1 MKLGRRLSGTCFLDP
16 VGLSASTA
24 PGVAVLLFQLNPA
37 SLQTAVSLAVLLAA
51 VVTTAA
57 GLAVTVG
64 RLRLRPH
71 PPPVQAPSVRAV
83 PDPGPPG
90 QLNVHSSGPAAA
102 RTMRVEPSPVAGITT
117 IGEGPATPPAP
128 PDRPSSA
135 LDLLFGPGSDTP
147 EALAGQILSAD
158 AHGDL
163 GRALE
168 NLPGATR
175 EAAIREATAAAA
187 RFMDVDLIGALVA
200 GWRKHHDLTA
210 AAQRTVAAPGGIEL
224 VHMAGHQITMT
235 QHPSVIVLVDGLQ
248 VTTIRLGLSVVLT
261 VNAMTAA
268 ISAGRLVALHSGCC
282 DITATLAVQGISVLT
297 GQTRLMLPGVIPL
310 SPGIRLL
317 TAGDY
322 PVKAGQ
328 AESADDGHAQRI
340 APASEGTTQA

>member
-1 MKLGRRLSGTCFLDP
+1 MKLCRRLSGIGLLDP
-16 VGLSASTA
+16 AGSSAATA
-24 PGVAVLLFQLNPA
+24 PGLAFVLFQLNTA
-37 SLQTAVSLAVLLAA
+37 SLQTAVSLIVLLAVA
-51 VVTTAA
+51 VTTAA
-57 GLAVTVG
+57 GLAVAVG

-71 PPPVQAPSVRAV
+71 PPPVHAPSVRAV

-90 QLNVHSSGPAAA
+90 QLNVHSSGPATA
-102 RTMRVEPSPVAGITT
+102 RMVRVEPGRGAGITT
-117 IGEGPATPPAP
+117 IEEGPAMTPAP
-128 PDRPSSA
+128 PDRPNSA

-158 AHGDL
+158 ANGDL

-168 NLPGATR
+168 SLPGATR
-175 EAAIREATAAAA
+175 EAAVREATTAAA

-210 AAQRTVAAPGGIEL
+210 AAQRTVAAPGVIEL

-235 QHPSVIVLVDGLQ
+235 QQPSVIVLVDGLQ

-261 VNAMTAA
+261 VNAMTAG

-282 DITATLAVQGISVLT
+282 DITAALAVQGISVLT
-297 GQTRLMLPGVIPL
+297 GQTHLMLPGVIPL

-317 TAGDY
+317 AAGDH
-322 PVKAGQ
+322 PVTAGQ
-328 AESADDGHAQRI
+328 AESGDDGHAQRI
-340 APASEGTTQA
+340 TPASEGTTQA